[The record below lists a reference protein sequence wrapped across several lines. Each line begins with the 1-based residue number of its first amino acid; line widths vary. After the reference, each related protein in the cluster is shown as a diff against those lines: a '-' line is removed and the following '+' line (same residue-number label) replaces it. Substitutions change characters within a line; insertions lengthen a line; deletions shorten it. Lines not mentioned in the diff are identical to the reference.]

1 SQGQELVFIGT
12 GLRPEALQ
20 AALTDCL
27 LADGEH
33 LSADPFPAWD
43 TYGIDDA
50 CAHEH
55 GDLHPDLVPQ
65 A

>member
-27 LADGEH
+27 LADGER
-33 LSADPFPAWD
+33 LSDDPFPAWD
-43 TYGIDDA
+43 IYGIDDA
-50 CAHEH
+50 CEHEH
-55 GDLHPDLVPQ
+55 PELVPQ